1 VRIRV
6 AILILFAVFASQ
18 TNLCSG
24 QGTMM
29 SSGSENEA
37 VMEADIDLAVPES
50 PAFAVLGLT
59 AQSVVRPSS
68 PRELA
73 LSILDGVDAQG
84 NLQAG
89 VAIDVVPYL
98 LAFGDEL
105 TLREYREDYKER
117 LLSRGQV
124 SLSTA
129 KGTSDDDKAIRVAF
143 GFRWTIWDEGDPRMD
158 RQLTAD
164 FDEKLVL
171 PELSSNLTLDE
182 REEKLRQMLPEYERA
197 LEKEAER
204 CREDSRRRNWNNSAW
219 DIGFAPSW
227 ISEDGTTDD
236 LEWNGLAV
244 WSSLAYGFEGIKGLE
259 DRAQIIFHA
268 RYRRGE
274 EVPDANMQ
282 DTFFEQDSVL
292 VGGRLRFGSPS
303 LSFSVEGVFSHAEP
317 EDWDED
323 DSLRVSGG
331 VEVRVAENL
340 WLEVSVGGSD
350 GRNDDND
357 QGFVLAQLKWGF
369 SRESKLAENFL
380 VRSAGMQ

>member
-1 VRIRV
+1 MRIGV
-6 AILILFAVFASQ
+6 ITLIFLVVFASQ
-18 TNLCSG
+18 TNLCLG
-24 QGTMM
+24 QDTMT
-29 SSGSENEA
+29 SHGSENEA

-89 VAIDVVPYL
+89 MAIDMVPYL

-117 LLSRGQV
+117 LFSRSQV
-124 SLSTA
+124 SLATA
-129 KGTSDDDKAIRVAF
+129 KGTSDDDEAIRVAF

-158 RQLTAD
+158 TQLTAD
-164 FDEKLVL
+164 FDQKLAF
-171 PELSSNLTLDE
+171 PELSPDLSLNQ
-182 REEKLRQMLPEYERA
+182 REEELRQMKTEYERG
-197 LEKEAER
+197 LERKAER
-204 CREDSRRRNWNNSAW
+204 CREDARRRNWNNSAW

-259 DRAQIIFHA
+259 DRAQIILHA
-268 RYRRGE
+268 RYRQGE

-282 DTFFEQDSVL
+282 DTFFEQDSLL

-303 LSFSVEGVFSHAEP
+303 LNFSVEGVFSHAEP
-317 EDWDED
+317 EDWEED

-369 SRESKLAENFL
+369 SRESTLTERLLA
-380 VRSAGMQ
+380 SAAGMQ